1 MLDLGDL
8 QAAEQAAKQ
17 GLSLNPE
24 RTIAP
29 LGHYVLAD
37 IYSRMG
43 RENEAAREV
52 TRAQALERGR

>member
-17 GLSLNPE
+17 GLSRAPE

-37 IYSRMG
+37 VYSRLG

-52 TRAQALERGR
+52 ERAKAVERGR